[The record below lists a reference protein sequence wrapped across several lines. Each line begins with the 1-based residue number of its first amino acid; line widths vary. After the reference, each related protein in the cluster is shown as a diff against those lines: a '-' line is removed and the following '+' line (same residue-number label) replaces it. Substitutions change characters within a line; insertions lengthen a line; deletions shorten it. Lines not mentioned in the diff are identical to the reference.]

1 MNPVYNHILKS
12 EFGVYDKDYPQTSFL
27 EINAL
32 INYITENYI
41 DSIEDLKTCLFFI
54 N

>member
-1 MNPVYNHILKS
+1 MNPVYNRILKS
-12 EFGVYDKDYPQTSFL
+12 EFGVYDKDYPKSSFD

-32 INYITENYI
+32 INHIIVNYV
-41 DSIEDLKTCLFFI
+41 DSIGDLKTCLFFI